1 MNRRLLITERFETRM
16 QDPSERG
23 ISKNK
28 RDPASATDALQAA
41 LAERAQFL
49 QERPHLQAYQNEIDR
64 LLDKSGN
71 HQGRLVVGRGREC
84 VVNVVGIRRL
94 RQIINRADLHR
105 GHSRR
110 DIAVARQHHCA

>member
-49 QERPHLQAYQNEIDR
+49 RERPHLQAYQNEIDR

-71 HQGRLVVGRGREC
+71 HQGRLAVLSALMQAKLLEMQRNLC
-84 VVNVVGIRRL
+84 ALNK
-94 RQIINRADLHR
+94 IIQTSL
-105 GHSRR
+105 S
-110 DIAVARQHHCA
+110 

>member
-1 MNRRLLITERFETRM
+1 MVRRLLIPERFETRM
-16 QDPSERG
+16 QDPSERD
-23 ISKNK
+23 ITIKK

-71 HQGRLVVGRGREC
+71 HQGRLAVLSTLMQGKLLEMQR
-84 VVNVVGIRRL
+84 NL
-94 RQIINRADLHR
+94 YTLNKIIQT
-105 GHSRR
+105 S
-110 DIAVARQHHCA
+110 IS

>member
-23 ISKNK
+23 ILKNK

-71 HQGRLVVGRGREC
+71 HQGRLAVLSTLMQAKLLEMQSNLC
-84 VVNVVGIRRL
+84 ALNK
-94 RQIINRADLHR
+94 IIQTSL
-105 GHSRR
+105 S
-110 DIAVARQHHCA
+110 